1 MSRAQTL
8 VKRIEPAVYEEPWL
22 DEEALFDDEPVRG
35 SGVLLA
41 APVSMPIDPAEST
54 PEVAA
59 ASWAMTV
66 RALLL
71 DMEALRSA
79 IDEAIAQGD
88 AGFVTDYAQRVAPA
102 AESCA
107 TAIEALAERLMR
119 DGQLADMN
127 LDSPIARL
135 LRAASDWLERI
146 VRELIHLLDDLARG
160 HDDGPTAVEHVG
172 MFSAFDMRMCLLPA
186 LTDARLSG
194 PANLDGNA
202 FLAALASTIDDLEER
217 VVQLNWLLRVSG

>member
-1 MSRAQTL
+1 MSRAETL

-22 DEEALFDDEPVRG
+22 DEEALFDEESARG

-41 APVSMPIDPAEST
+41 APVSMARDLAEST

-71 DMEALRSA
+71 DMEALHGA
-79 IDEAIAQGD
+79 IDEAVAQGD
-88 AGFVTDYAQRVAPA
+88 GGFVTDYARRVAPA
-102 AESCA
+102 AEACA
-107 TAIEALAERLMR
+107 AAIEGFAERLMR
-119 DGQLADMN
+119 DGRLAD
-127 LDSPIARL
+127 LSLESPIARL

-146 VRELIHLLDDLARG
+146 VRELIHLIDDLARG

-194 PANLDGNA
+194 PANGDGNV
-202 FLAALASTIDDLEER
+202 FLAAFASTIDDLEER
-217 VVQLNWLLRVSG
+217 VVQLNWLLRVSA